1 MNTKNG
7 GYVGLLALLITV
19 AIIALI
25 TWRSDLFST
34 SDNND
39 NIQSV
44 IERDLGAIDSAR
56 DAKNMLEQNNLKS
69 VEGL

>member
-25 TWRSDLFST
+25 TWRSDLFSNG
-34 SDNND
+34 DNKGNT
-39 NIQSV
+39 QSV

-56 DAKNMLEQNNLKS
+56 DAKNMLAQNNLKS

>member
-1 MNTKNG
+1 MAKKNG

-25 TWRSDLFST
+25 TWRSDLFTNSENK
-34 SDNND
+34 DNS
-39 NIQSV
+39 QSV

-56 DAKNMLEQNNLKS
+56 DAKNLIEQNNLKS